1 MKSQEEEAS
10 RATAAAEE
18 QQLIAPKMEP
28 MEMVA
33 GLPVMRRPV
42 GARTKDRHTKVE
54 GRGRRIRMPA
64 ACAARIFQLT
74 RELGHKS
81 DGETIRW
88 LLQQAEPAII
98 AATGTGTVPAIATTV
113 GGTLKIPTQAP
124 ASSNTDFVAVADES
138 AKKQRRTKLQPTR
151 AGSSGVATVA
161 AGYYQ
166 SNQAQE
172 MLGGAVAAQG
182 LVPMWAL
189 GGAGAGA
196 IWMLPPAATAI
207 AGSSGQQAQIW
218 AFPPGPQIFNL
229 AAAAAAQP
237 VAGATS
243 TIYPGLSNNSSA
255 AVEKQ
260 ELQLMGEATADGRNR
275 KEMAPETAAAAATAD
290 NEEDE
295 QHSSPDD

>member
-1 MKSQEEEAS
+1 MNALPNNTRTRGTAGTRVKQRGRDHGGLGD
-10 RATAAAEE
+10 RA
-18 QQLIAPKMEP
+18 APS
-28 MEMVA
+28 
-33 GLPVMRRPV
+33 PVHV
-42 GARTKDRHTKVE
+42 
-54 GRGRRIRMPA
+54 GRGVHWPLWVPFR
-64 ACAARIFQLT
+64 
-74 RELGHKS
+74 S
-81 DGETIRW
+81 DGPQWRLGPRLIH
-88 LLQQAEPAII
+88 AMDNS
-98 AATGTGTVPAIATTV
+98 
-113 GGTLKIPTQAP
+113 KNIPTQAP

-182 LVPMWAL
+182 VVPMWAL

-207 AGSSGQQAQIW
+207 AGSSGQHAQIW

-229 AAAAAAQP
+229 AAAAAQP